1 MIGGNDSGMPFR
13 KLPYGGYPLISCN
26 PDHLPENLH
35 EMAKICDVAIV
46 CADQRMG
53 RVIADEIWH
62 LLRRKIVISAT
73 PNFDLSMLRDLYPL
87 SKVCRC
93 DLVLDGDVDRCL
105 AVVSFGD
112 SFSESD
118 VASMKRIFSSI
129 GEMLI
134 INEPLFQEVRAVVS
148 KGLSSITELLK
159 RISPD
164 DFQEYLLGWIMYCLG
179 QMILK
184 GNPIEG
190 GKSPQGAQEG
200 SLKGSLPPLIQK
212 AGMIRNSPSCGNHG

>member
-1 MIGGNDSGMPFR
+1 MEKILFIGGNDSGKPFR
-13 KLPYGGYPLISCN
+13 RLPYGGYLIISCN
-26 PDHLPENLH
+26 PDCLPENLH

-62 LLRRKIVISAT
+62 LLRRKIVISTT

-118 VASMKRIFSSI
+118 LASMKRIFSSI

-148 KGLSSITELLK
+148 KGLSSLAELLK

-184 GNPIEG
+184 GNPIEVDQN
-190 GKSPQGAQEG
+190 PQGGGGRLDQREIPADPK
-200 SLKGSLPPLIQK
+200 S
-212 AGMIRNSPSCGNHG
+212 RD

>member
-1 MIGGNDSGMPFR
+1 MEQVLLIGSNDSGMPFR
-13 KLPYGGYPLISCN
+13 RLPYGGYPLISCN

-35 EMAKICDVAIV
+35 ELAKICDVVIV
-46 CADQRMG
+46 CADKRMG

-62 LLRRKIVISAT
+62 LLRRKIVISTT
-73 PNFDLSMLRDLYPL
+73 PSFDLSTLRDLYPL

-93 DLVLDGDVDRCL
+93 DLVLDGDVDKCL

-129 GEMLI
+129 GELLI

-148 KGLSSITELLK
+148 EGLSSLSELVK
-159 RISPD
+159 RLGPE
-164 DFQEYLLGWIMYCLG
+164 DFQEYLIGWVMYCLG
-179 QMILK
+179 QMIVK

-190 GKSPQGAQEG
+190 CRDLQVKVGGLRDRAPPAAGAKHSEKQG
-200 SLKGSLPPLIQK
+200 
-212 AGMIRNSPSCGNHG
+212 